1 MATASPPIKG
11 GPLPF
16 DPHELAVA
24 IGGAGDTEEGM
35 LRTRKLCRGEEL
47 SQNVDNF
54 HILEKVQAITDTVTS
69 SFRTNY
75 DGSPLNVEIAIAAK
89 AELCDSTGTLSFRSY
104 ARLHGSMAGLSQE
117 QDWRYNFI

>member
-54 HILEKVQAITDTVTS
+54 HILEKVQAIVSCFTLR
-69 SFRTNY
+69 RTGKESKPTY
-75 DGSPLNVEIAIAAK
+75 HPFVD
-89 AELCDSTGTLSFRSY
+89 
-104 ARLHGSMAGLSQE
+104 
-117 QDWRYNFI
+117 